1 MTFLIVP
8 GKTFLIGL
16 LIQRVPP
23 VKNVLHQIHFI
34 FDKII
39 QGNNF
44 PLLKRALC
52 GVCFDKVQ
60 M

>member
-8 GKTFLIGL
+8 REIFLIGL

-23 VKNVLHQIHFI
+23 VKNVLHQILFI

-39 QGNNF
+39 QENNF

-52 GVCFDKVQ
+52 GVCFDNVQ